1 MLAATMAATHP
12 SSCPS
17 SQPSAP
23 EPRLTLEGRLED
35 LAEVWPWIEALARH
49 YSIPARTEYAIHL
62 CLEEALSNVVR
73 HGYTEQ
79 ANQSIVIECASSGA
93 KEMVFT
99 IEDQAP
105 PFDPLAYRH
114 AGDGPALASIAELEP
129 GGQGIRLM
137 RKFADRVSWER
148 LPNGNRLTLAFS
160 IAS

>member
-17 SQPSAP
+17 SQPPAP
-23 EPRLTLEGRLED
+23 GPRLTLEGRLED

-73 HGYTEQ
+73 HGYTGQ
-79 ANQSIVIECASSGA
+79 ANRSIVIECASCGA

-105 PFDPLAYRH
+105 PFDPLAHPH
-114 AGDGPALASIAELEP
+114 AGHGPAPVSIAELEP

-137 RKFADRVSWER
+137 RKFADRVAWER
-148 LPNGNRLTLAFS
+148 LPNGNRLTFAFS
-160 IAS
+160 ITS